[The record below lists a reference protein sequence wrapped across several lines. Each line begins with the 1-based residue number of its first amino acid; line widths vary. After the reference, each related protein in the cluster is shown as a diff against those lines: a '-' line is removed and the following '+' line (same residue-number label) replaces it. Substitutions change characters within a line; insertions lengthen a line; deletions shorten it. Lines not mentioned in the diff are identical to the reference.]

1 MKGGMPPC
9 NNRFNKVI
17 NNRFNKAMKEIQ
29 KEKLLNGRKA
39 YISPFTIVHKVN
51 YEYALLEAS
60 VVGLDNQ
67 PGDALNS
74 GGAGSDNTGG
84 SAGEV
89 GDDTPINNAKSW
101 GGVWEED

>member
-1 MKGGMPPC
+1 
-9 NNRFNKVI
+9 
-17 NNRFNKAMKEIQ
+17 MKEIQ
-29 KEKLLNGRKA
+29 EEKLLDGRKA
-39 YISPFTIVHKVN
+39 YVSPFITVHEVD
-51 YEYALLEAS
+51 YGHALLEAS

-84 SAGEV
+84 SAGEI

-101 GGVWEED
+101 GSIWEDE

>member
-1 MKGGMPPC
+1 
-9 NNRFNKVI
+9 
-17 NNRFNKAMKEIQ
+17 MKEIQ
-29 KEKLLNGRKA
+29 EEKLLDGRKT
-39 YISPFTIVHKVN
+39 YVSPFITVHEVD
-51 YEYALLEAS
+51 YGHALLEAS
-60 VVGLDNQ
+60 LVGLDNQ

>member
-1 MKGGMPPC
+1 
-9 NNRFNKVI
+9 
-17 NNRFNKAMKEIQ
+17 MKEIQ
-29 KEKLLNGRKA
+29 EEKLLDGRKA
-39 YISPFTIVHKVN
+39 YVSPFITVHEVD
-51 YEYALLEAS
+51 YGHALLEAS

>member
-1 MKGGMPPC
+1 
-9 NNRFNKVI
+9 
-17 NNRFNKAMKEIQ
+17 MKEIQ
-29 KEKLLNGRKA
+29 EEKLLDGRKT
-39 YISPFTIVHKVN
+39 YVSPFITVHEVD
-51 YEYALLEAS
+51 YGHALLEAS

>member
-1 MKGGMPPC
+1 
-9 NNRFNKVI
+9 
-17 NNRFNKAMKEIQ
+17 MKEIQ
-29 KEKLLNGRKA
+29 EEKLLDGRKT
-39 YISPFTIVHKVN
+39 YVSPFITVHEVD
-51 YEYALLEAS
+51 YGHALLEAS

-84 SAGEV
+84 SAGEI

-101 GGVWEED
+101 GSIWEDE

>member
-1 MKGGMPPC
+1 MHEVDYG
-9 NNRFNKVI
+9 
-17 NNRFNKAMKEIQ
+17 
-29 KEKLLNGRKA
+29 
-39 YISPFTIVHKVN
+39 H
-51 YEYALLEAS
+51 ALLEAS

-84 SAGEV
+84 SAGEI

-101 GGVWEED
+101 GSIWEDE